1 MIRNIFYILLL
12 LFMIVGCSNK
22 EEFILFNQVDL
33 NQSQEKS
40 IETSQFDNIQFEYKI
55 VPHDRVSIIVYRHP
69 EFSSSSLETRAQ
81 DRGILVNSKGDIR
94 LPLVK
99 SIHIAGLT
107 QTQALEKIESA
118 FKRYLKSPD
127 IYLEVLNKR
136 AYVVGEVKTPGEI
149 ELVIV
154 NTGMC
159 RGVSLTTFL
168 RSIISREVCADHCPV
183 SPILSGPGPS
193 LPELPTKNRSI
204 RIDQSTLTVAPV
216 LPVDSGISE
225 AIHKLG
231 RAIAVAFSVLPLPD
245 IGPILPGPDAVAM
258 SLTLPEVAA
267 IVHDI
272 TIKDRDLLSLAMLLT
287 RFPGAGV
294 GVARL

>member
-149 ELVIV
+149 ELVNEKTNLIQILAKA
-154 NTGMC
+154 GD
-159 RGVSLTTFL
+159 LTDSANKKSIMIL
-168 RSIISREVCADHCPV
+168 RSKEGKINSQTVDLTDINSLRTANLMIKPNDIVYVLPNDMKTFNSSVKNIDPIFGLIGH
-183 SPILSGPGPS
+183 ILSP
-193 LPELPTKNRSI
+193 L
-204 RIDQSTLTVAPV
+204 V
-216 LPVDSGISE
+216 
-225 AIHKLG
+225 
-231 RAIAVAFSVLPLPD
+231 SV
-245 IGPILPGPDAVAM
+245 
-258 SLTLPEVAA
+258 
-267 IVHDI
+267 
-272 TIKDRDLLSLAMLLT
+272 KYLSN
-287 RFPGAGV
+287 
-294 GVARL
+294 